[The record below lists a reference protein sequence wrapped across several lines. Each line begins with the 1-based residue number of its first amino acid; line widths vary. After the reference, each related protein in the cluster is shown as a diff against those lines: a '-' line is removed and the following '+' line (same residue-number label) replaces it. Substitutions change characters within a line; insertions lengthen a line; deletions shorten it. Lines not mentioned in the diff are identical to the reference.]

1 MRFKIKVASL
11 VVRNKQSSLFCRSV
25 KYEETKLYNIDTS
38 LTFISATVVKIVD
51 SLSEYFSGSN
61 RRVSAKVFKKMSII
75 GITILEQTG
84 GLYGKLLF
92 DRVKRWFLEFVL
104 ASLGHSTQ
112 VETIQF

>member
-1 MRFKIKVASL
+1 LYFILRFKIKVASL

-61 RRVSAKVFKKMSII
+61 RRVSAKVLKKNINYWNYYFRTNRRSLWNVII
-75 GITILEQTG
+75 
-84 GLYGKLLF
+84 
-92 DRVKRWFLEFVL
+92 
-104 ASLGHSTQ
+104 
-112 VETIQF
+112 